1 MKKFYRILCISSLGV
16 LISTVV
22 AHASVVLM
30 GVAMATLGAIIAGT
44 GLLAGY
50 SIMQAAYPGT
60 GAPASGAAT
69 VTPAGTIG
77 RQTTVQ
83 WVDLKDLDTSGAPKV
98 KQSDKTVRVKH
109 SDLSQKVL
117 QDSASRSKYPRLAT
131 ALERSRIPEPPVYST
146 TLGAPGDLSSVGL
159 TVPDKRTGSVTGWA
173 KITGVTGTVTY
184 GSGTVPYSGP
194 GVYLFGTSLVYA
206 YAPQEA
212 GRAWNFKVTATSN
225 VPPPEP
231 VVSQALPYQ
240 YANSLA
246 NSPSDSLPLPASS
259 PVFSDYLGEIDD
271 FIKDNPGSV
280 SIIEGSHDGVSDSA
294 PPATL
299 PAPVTQASYDAAA
312 AAGGASVAAGQAAAS
327 SAGSLATA
335 QSNYNANPSPENA
348 QKLADAQAE
357 YDKLVA
363 EQKRLDAEK
372 VLSDLGDEEAKEKVG
387 GSGFGGDDAYGD
399 PDKDFDLGN
408 RFKTFFDEMKTTAV
422 FSLPNEFLTNIPDSS
437 ETSIS
442 FDGGRFGVQTFDF
455 ATFATLWS
463 GLKAVILVAFG
474 WFAIRIAVLKGG
486 SS

>member
-1 MKKFYRILCISSLGV
+1 MKKIYRILCISSLGV
-16 LISTVV
+16 LLSSVV
-22 AHASVVLM
+22 AQASVVLM
-30 GVAMATLGAIIAGT
+30 GVAMAVLGGIIAGT

-60 GAPASGAAT
+60 GSPASGAAT
-69 VTPAGTIG
+69 VTPTGTIG

-83 WVDLKDLDTSGAPKV
+83 WVDLKDFDTSGAPKV
-98 KQSDKTVRVKH
+98 KQSDKTVKIPY
-109 SDLSQKVL
+109 SDLASKVN
-117 QDSASRSKYPRLAT
+117 SSTKYPKLKSALTKSTLIPLAVN
-131 ALERSRIPEPPVYST
+131 LPVDSYVSYGGKSFRIVSVTPSGFQGCTNYLSGYWSGAGHSLTPTHSLYAISGPSSPSYLCPSYTYSQAASVRTIYSVVEAVPPVQIK
-146 TLGAPGDLSSVGL
+146 SVPEGSHSL
-159 TVPDKRTGSVTGWA
+159 AASPYTGSPLA
-173 KITGVTGTVTY
+173 
-184 GSGTVPYSGP
+184 
-194 GVYLFGTSLVYA
+194 
-206 YAPQEA
+206 
-212 GRAWNFKVTATSN
+212 
-225 VPPPEP
+225 
-231 VVSQALPYQ
+231 
-240 YANSLA
+240 ANT
-246 NSPSDSLPLPASS
+246 
-259 PVFSDYLGEIDD
+259 PVFSDFLGEIDD

-280 SIIEGSHDGVSDSA
+280 SIIDGSHDGVTDSA
-294 PPATL
+294 SPATL
-299 PAPVTQASYDAAA
+299 PAPVTQAAYDAAA
-312 AAGGASVAAGQAAAS
+312 AIGGASAAATQAAS
-327 SAGSLATA
+327 SAAGSLSTA
-335 QSNYNANPSPENA
+335 QGNYNANPTPENA

-372 VLSDLGDEEAKEKVG
+372 VLGDLGDEEAKEKVG